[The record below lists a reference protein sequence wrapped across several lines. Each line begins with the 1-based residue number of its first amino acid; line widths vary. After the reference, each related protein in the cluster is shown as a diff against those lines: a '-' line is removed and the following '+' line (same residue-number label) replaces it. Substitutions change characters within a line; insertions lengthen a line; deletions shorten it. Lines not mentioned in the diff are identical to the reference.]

1 MTDIKALLKDAEKKE
16 ASDVHI
22 CVGASPK
29 YRIHGKLTDSGF
41 MTTTSSDTLA
51 MLLGIINEEQR
62 EIFEKTGEIDVS
74 VSLDGGRYRVNAYK
88 QRGVI
93 TIAVRIVKNRLP
105 ELNELSIPAALTG
118 LTAKEK
124 GLIIVSGPS
133 GSGKSTV
140 LAALLDKI
148 NSERACN
155 IITLEDPIEYL
166 HTHKLAIVNQREI
179 GIDSD
184 SYEEGLRSALRED
197 PDVIFVSKINSAESV
212 RLMLN
217 AVDMGKLV
225 FTASF
230 MSSAKDVLDGI
241 ISLFSRDE
249 ENMIRNRLSAALES
263 VVARKLINTEQGTRR
278 AAYEVMLCDKNIREA
293 IKNGKNEVLESLIH
307 EGHSKGMFTMDESV
321 LSLFVN
327 GAISSGN
334 AVNCANNTDRMI
346 LAVSA
351 YSK

>member
-1 MTDIKALLKDAEKKE
+1 MTDIKSLLKDAEKKE

-179 GIDSD
+179 GVDAVDQLSA
-184 SYEEGLRSALRED
+184 LNSALRQD
-197 PDVIFVSKINSAESV
+197 PDVI
-212 RLMLN
+212 
-217 AVDMGKLV
+217 
-225 FTASF
+225 ASG
-230 MSSAKDVLDGI
+230 M
-241 ISLFSRDE
+241 
-249 ENMIRNRLSAALES
+249 
-263 VVARKLINTEQGTRR
+263 INTEEEIE
-278 AAYEVMLCDKNIREA
+278 AA
-293 IKNGKNEVLESLIH
+293 IK
-307 EGHSKGMFTMDESV
+307 
-321 LSLFVN
+321 
-327 GAISSGN
+327 A
-334 AVNCANNTDRMI
+334 A
-346 LAVSA
+346 
-351 YSK
+351 